1 MTTAGF
7 YHYYC
12 GITAQ
17 PNDEEQ
23 YEDLGEFDL
32 HLHLTQQELAEKE
45 PKRQPNFETG
55 YFQVDWVEISFVFR
69 ASFRDGNQD
78 IYRYIDLV
86 SETLE
91 DQLNI
96 SIVDFQVE
104 SII

>member
-1 MTTAGF
+1 MTTSGF

-32 HLHLTQQELAEKE
+32 HLHLTQKELAEKE
-45 PKRQPNFETG
+45 PKRQTAFETV
-55 YFQVDWVEISFVFR
+55 YFQVAWIEITFVFR
-69 ASFRDGNQD
+69 ASFRDGNED

-86 SETLE
+86 TETLE

-96 SIVDFQVE
+96 SVVDFQIE